1 MTTRLDEAFGR
12 IARECPERV
21 AVDGAG
27 EVFSYGQLDRL
38 GHRFAQA
45 LRAAG
50 IQRGDRVGIHLP
62 RSGRGIAAMLGALR
76 VGAVYVPL
84 DPGSPPARM
93 QLIAEDCGLRA
104 VFIAPPL
111 LSAWLAAGVYRPVE
125 HFFLSA
131 AGAAPA
137 LPVEAPAQA
146 FTVHAWSELEAMRSD
161 PLPSPPAESDDLAY
175 ILYTSGSTGVPK
187 GVMLSHR
194 NALAFVEWAANA
206 IELGAADRV
215 ASVAPF
221 HFDLSVFD
229 IWSSLSRGASIVVV
243 DEVSV
248 VNGRRMLD
256 LIHDRAISVWYS
268 VPSALVLMLETG
280 GLAERGAP
288 SLRAVYFAG
297 EVFPIRQLRRT
308 MAALPGALFW
318 NLFGPTETNVCTAY
332 RLPGPP
338 DEHDQA
344 IPIGT
349 ASCGDEAL
357 IVDDEGNPV
366 PPGEV
371 GELLV
376 EGPTVMLG
384 YWDGGR
390 RTPAKHPYPT
400 GDMVSRRADGE
411 IMYHGRRD
419 HMVKLHGYRVELGEV
434 EAALNAHEQVQEAIA
449 FAHEQRLVVVVVP
462 RGPTLSVLDIKRH
475 AAARLPRYMIPSD
488 VRLVARLPRTSSGK
502 ADRVR
507 TKAAVVTGDLAALPS
522 VETPSVERPPVEKP
536 PVEKPGVRRE
546 V

>member
-1 MTTRLDEAFGR
+1 MTRLDHAFR
-12 IARECPERV
+12 RMAREVPERV

-27 EVFSYGQLDRL
+27 EVFTYRQLDTL

-50 IQRGDRVGIHLP
+50 VEQGDRVGIHLP
-62 RSGRGIAAMLGALR
+62 RSGRGVAAMLGAVR

-93 QLIAEDCGLRA
+93 KLIAEDCGLRA
-104 VFIAPPL
+104 VVIAPTL
-111 LSAWLAAGVYRPVE
+111 LAAWLAAGVHAPVQ

-131 AGAAPA
+131 AGEPPA
-137 LPVEAPAQA
+137 LPPGVTA
-146 FTVHAWSELEAMRSD
+146 HSWSELESTSSEAV
-161 PLPSPPAESDDLAY
+161 PPAPTQLDDLAY
-175 ILYTSGSTGVPK
+175 MLYTSGSTGVPK

-194 NALAFVEWAANA
+194 NALAFVEWAADA
-206 IELGAADRV
+206 IALDDSDRV

-221 HFDLSVFD
+221 HFDLSIFD
-229 IWSSLSRGASIVVV
+229 IWSSLSRGASIVIV
-243 DEVSV
+243 DEVTV
-248 VNGRRMLD
+248 VNGKRMLD
-256 LIHDRAISVWYS
+256 LIHQKQISVWYS

-297 EVFPIRQLRRT
+297 EVFPIKHLRRT
-308 MAALPGALFW
+308 MAAIPQAVFW

-338 DEHDQA
+338 EESDKA
-344 IPIGT
+344 IPIGR
-349 ASCGDEAL
+349 ASCGDVAS
-357 IVDDEGNPV
+357 IVDEGGKAV
-366 PPGEV
+366 PDGEI
-371 GELLV
+371 GELII

-400 GDMVSRRADGE
+400 GDMVSRRLDGE

-419 HMVKLHGYRVELGEV
+419 HMVKIHGYRVELGEV
-434 EAALNAHEQVQEAIA
+434 EAALNAHEQVQEVIA
-449 FAHEQRLVVVVVP
+449 FAHDQRLVVVIVP
-462 RGPTLSVLDIKRH
+462 RGPTLSVLDVKRH

-488 VRLVARLPRTSSGK
+488 IRLVAQLPRTSSGK
-502 ADRVR
+502 TDRVR
-507 TKAAVVTGDLAALPS
+507 TKAAVVDGNAADL
-522 VETPSVERPPVEKP
+522 PPVQA
-536 PVEKPGVRRE
+536 PGARRDS
-546 V
+546 

>member
-1 MTTRLDEAFGR
+1 MTRLDHAFDVL
-12 IARECPERV
+12 AREAPARV

-27 EVFSYGQLDRL
+27 EVLTYAELDRL

-93 QLIAEDCGLRA
+93 QLIARDCGLRA
-104 VFIAPPL
+104 VVIAPPL
-111 LSAWLAAGVYRPVE
+111 LAAWLAASVYAPVE

-131 AGAAPA
+131 AGAAP
-137 LPVEAPAQA
+137 PAPAGVPADA
-146 FTVHAWSELEAMRSD
+146 FVVHTWAELEATSCE
-161 PLPSPPAESDDLAY
+161 PLPPPPTELDDLAY
-175 ILYTSGSTGVPK
+175 MLYTSGSTGVPK

-194 NALAFVEWAANA
+194 NALAFVEWAADA
-206 IELGAADRV
+206 IALGASDRV

-229 IWSSLSRGASIVVV
+229 IWSSLSRGASIVIV
-243 DEVSV
+243 DEVTV
-248 VNGRRMLD
+248 VNGKRMLD
-256 LIHDRAISVWYS
+256 LIHEKQIRVWYS

-297 EVFPIRQLRRT
+297 EVFPIKHLRRT
-308 MAALPGALFW
+308 MTAIPQAVFW

-338 DEHDQA
+338 DENDKA
-344 IPIGT
+344 IPIGQ
-349 ASCGDEAL
+349 ASCGDLAT
-357 IVDDEGNPV
+357 IVDESGEPV
-366 PPGEV
+366 PDGEV
-371 GELLV
+371 GELFI

-384 YWDGGR
+384 YWDSGR

-400 GDMVSRRADGE
+400 GDMVSRRPDGE

-419 HMVKLHGYRVELGEV
+419 HMVKIHGYRVELGEV

-449 FAHEQRLVVVVVP
+449 FAHDQRLVVVVVP
-462 RGPTLSVLDIKRH
+462 RDAALSVLDVKKH

-488 VRLVARLPRTSSGK
+488 IRLVERLPRTTSGK
-502 ADRVR
+502 TDRVR
-507 TKAAVVTGDLAALPS
+507 TKAAVVDGNLADL
-522 VETPSVERPPVEKP
+522 PPVQP
-536 PVEKPGVRRE
+536 ARRAVTAE
-546 V
+546 E